1 MDLKLNIKKKIIIIT
16 LSGVN
21 KTFRGHFRYS
31 MLIENNTMLQWK
43 EMNQDFT
50 DFRTLKQLNIKLNV
64 IFNQINQLMN

>member
-1 MDLKLNIKKKIIIIT
+1 
-16 LSGVN
+16 
-21 KTFRGHFRYS
+21 